1 MDLAERVIQANEDE
15 VIKTL
20 EPSPDDYYEDDMGYL
35 VEKDI
40 RRDRE
45 RFARYVYMRCR
56 RLNPKLYT
64 NKGVLYNSHAIIR
77 STSLE
82 IAKLANMAEP
92 ILSTQA
98 AWVYRRL
105 EDTVPHLDESK
116 IEISP
121 GVLWD
126 YNTLEI
132 EEIPTEKYITIK
144 QERRKRW

>member
-15 VIKTL
+15 VIRTQ
-20 EPSPDDYYEDDMGYL
+20 EQGPDDYYKDDMGYL

-40 RRDRE
+40 RKDRE
-45 RFARYVYMRCR
+45 RFARYIYMRCR
-56 RLNPKLYT
+56 RLNPKLYMY
-64 NKGVLYNSHAIIR
+64 KGVLYNSHNIIR
-77 STSLE
+77 GTSLG
-82 IAKLANMAEP
+82 IAKLADMAEP
-92 ILSTQA
+92 ILPIQA

-116 IEISP
+116 IEITP